1 MDAYVD
7 LRLLPDPEFPQPL
20 LMNALFAKFHR
31 GLVAHGEGRIGISF
45 PEVDARR
52 PSLGACLRLHGG
64 AGELSAFLGSGWLA
78 GMADHLAVG
87 QVAPVPSG
95 AGHCLVRRVQA
106 KSSPERLRRRLMRR
120 KGIGEA
126 EAAQAIP
133 DASARRLDLPYLML
147 RSASTGQQ
155 FRLFIEHLPDQAGAS
170 PGAFSAYGLSPTATL
185 PWF

>member
-7 LRLLPDPEFPQPL
+7 LRLLPDPEFPQSL

-31 GLVAHGEGRIGISF
+31 GLVAHGEGRIGITF

-87 QVAPVPSG
+87 QVAPVPPG
-95 AGHCLVRRVQA
+95 AGHCFVRRVQA

-126 EAAQAIP
+126 EAAEAIP
-133 DASARRLDLPYLML
+133 DASARRLDLPYLTL

-155 FRLFIEHLPDQAGAS
+155 FRLFIEHLPDLAGAS

>member
-52 PSLGACLRLHGG
+52 PSLGGCLRLHGG
-64 AGELSAFLGSGWLA
+64 AGELSVFLGSGWLA

-87 QVAPVPSG
+87 QVAPVPPG

-133 DASARRLDLPYLML
+133 DACARRLDLPYLTL

-155 FRLFIEHLPDQAGAS
+155 FRLFIEHLPAQADAS
-170 PGAFSAYGLSPTATL
+170 PGAFSAYGLSSTATL